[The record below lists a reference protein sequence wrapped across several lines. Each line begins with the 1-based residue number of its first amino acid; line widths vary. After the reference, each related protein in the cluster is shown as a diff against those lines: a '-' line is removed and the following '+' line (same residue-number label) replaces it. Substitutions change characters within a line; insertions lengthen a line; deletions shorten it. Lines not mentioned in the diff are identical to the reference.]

1 MKTSAIKIL
10 NSLQNKKFV
19 NIIKKFANLK
29 GLLILI
35 TIFLLTIT
43 SFYFIKPFF
52 FDFKKSEDII
62 KTKINDYLKMSS
74 NLNGDISYN
83 IFPTPQLSIKN
94 LELKFNENEKNY
106 LYLQK
111 AYFKISFNKLQNINK
126 IKIQKFIVK
135 NQKIEVYPSDS
146 KNYLKYFQKYKVDN
160 LILKNCEIFFTD
172 LQSNKIFFKNFN
184 LKKTIRNN
192 KEKILI
198 DGIFAENKFKIKF
211 INEKNNEKILNFLMP
226 KLNTNLKIIFDKDSN
241 LKQTSGKL
249 NLKVDNNIFLINFV
263 GDDIYK
269 INDSFLRNDF
279 LNSKLKGSIN
289 FKNNFFFD
297 LNFQVNQANLRKLF
311 SYYSSLLRKSSSN
324 QFQLSKKI
332 NGKAK
337 VNLKRTDSFVGKI
350 ENINFN
356 MFFENGDLKIKSG
369 TADLFKD
376 TKVKFNVSL
385 IGSGNNQRIIF
396 FINFLT
402 SEGKKFLKKFNIN
415 TENNDLSFSSSGKIS
430 TTNKKIKFDRLSLN
444 NNQIVQRNINQIE
457 SVFDKTILDEGVFG
471 FLDFFKIKKFIFETS
486 SKLNSN

>member
-1 MKTSAIKIL
+1 
-10 NSLQNKKFV
+10 
-19 NIIKKFANLK
+19 
-29 GLLILI
+29 
-35 TIFLLTIT
+35 
-43 SFYFIKPFF
+43 
-52 FDFKKSEDII
+52 
-62 KTKINDYLKMSS
+62 
-74 NLNGDISYN
+74 
-83 IFPTPQLSIKN
+83 
-94 LELKFNENEKNY
+94 
-106 LYLQK
+106 
-111 AYFKISFNKLQNINK
+111 
-126 IKIQKFIVK
+126 
-135 NQKIEVYPSDS
+135 
-146 KNYLKYFQKYKVDN
+146 
-160 LILKNCEIFFTD
+160 
-172 LQSNKIFFKNFN
+172 
-184 LKKTIRNN
+184 
-192 KEKILI
+192 
-198 DGIFAENKFKIKF
+198 
-211 INEKNNEKILNFLMP
+211 MP